1 MTARK
6 LHNNF
11 CSPQVHRPRFF
22 CAPATAPENSSLRSC
37 VWPFIVIL
45 RFNLQLVFTNAPN
58 ILGRS
63 KQANT
68 PLRKKK
74 LWQGVVQIPPRE
86 GNIRSCLGGIV
97 SNAYSSKKSLKRT
110 VCPCGKFIDDLK
122 LLYVIPRKYLGLQ
135 FQDWR
140 HISDWMQFGQKI
152 RLRTSS
158 GSVNKFRH
166 KSGELS
172 LILRWYR
179 LAQTQL
185 KHVKSPWPRPSSG
198 RVSTK
203 V

>member
-1 MTARK
+1 MYVQVVHPHLLLVWFAFGMTARK

-97 SNAYSSKKSLKRT
+97 SNAYSSKKSFKKRF
-110 VCPCGKFIDDLK
+110 VRVG
-122 LLYVIPRKYLGLQ
+122 
-135 FQDWR
+135 
-140 HISDWMQFGQKI
+140 ISLTI
-152 RLRTSS
+152 
-158 GSVNKFRH
+158 
-166 KSGELS
+166 
-172 LILRWYR
+172 
-179 LAQTQL
+179 
-185 KHVKSPWPRPSSG
+185 
-198 RVSTK
+198 
-203 V
+203 